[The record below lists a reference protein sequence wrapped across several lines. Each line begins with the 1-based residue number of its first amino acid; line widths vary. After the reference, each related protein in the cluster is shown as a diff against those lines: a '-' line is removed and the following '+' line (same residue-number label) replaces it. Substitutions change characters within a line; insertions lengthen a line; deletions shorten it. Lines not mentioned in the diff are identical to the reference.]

1 MRVDSKYTADRA
13 EFILDKLAEGVSL
26 REICREHPDE
36 APVDEKTVRNWA
48 INDVEGF
55 RDRYITAKM
64 LGHESMADEIFDIA
78 DDGRN
83 DWMTRH
89 NERTGI
95 SEEVPNNEHMNRSRL
110 RVDTRKWYL
119 AKVLPKIYGD
129 KLAVTGADGGAVKVD
144 QVTRIELVGV
154 VAVLPPPY

>member
-1 MRVDSKYTADRA
+1 MRHDSKYTPERA
-13 EFILDKLAEGVSL
+13 NFILEKLAEGVSL
-26 REICREHPDE
+26 REICREYEDTPDE
-36 APVDEKTVRNWA
+36 STVRKWA
-48 INDVEGF
+48 IDDVEGF
-55 RDRYITAKM
+55 RVRFVTAKM

-89 NERTGI
+89 NERTGV

-129 KLAVTGADGGAVKVD
+129 KLAVTGADGGAFKTEN
-144 QVTRIELVGV
+144 VTVIELVGMKPV
-154 VAVLPPPY
+154 EPPPY